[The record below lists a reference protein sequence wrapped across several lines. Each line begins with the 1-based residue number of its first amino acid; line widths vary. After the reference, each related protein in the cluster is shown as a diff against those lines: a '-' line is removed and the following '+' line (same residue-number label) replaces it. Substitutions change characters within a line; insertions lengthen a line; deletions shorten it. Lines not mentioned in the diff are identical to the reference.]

1 MRPIYRCWPNSRM
14 PWPPSVSASAA
25 AAAVVAMGLLCLGC
39 ELALADQ
46 ICGDPGDAQYVAKIA
61 AGMQQFAPKVTKTG
75 GFAIKE
81 DYPGNGTA
89 VLTISFVDRG
99 KTLFVHRVND
109 YTSASA
115 TVMRAGKTKGGEPG
129 FSVALV
135 QGKLGACV
143 YNVFVRDAKFAV
155 VSLGLK

>member
-1 MRPIYRCWPNSRM
+1 MRPILRYWKTSGTPS
-14 PWPPSVSASAA
+14 PSVSPFAAAGAA
-25 AAAVVAMGLLCLGC
+25 AAIGLLSMGC
-39 ELALADQ
+39 DGARADEV
-46 ICGDPGDAQYVAKIA
+46 CGSPADAQYVAKIA
-61 AGMQQFAPKVTKTG
+61 TGMQQFAPKVTKTG

-99 KTLFVHRVND
+99 KTLFVHRVAD
-109 YTSASA
+109 YKSASA
-115 TVMRAGKTKGGEPG
+115 TVMRAGKTKGGDPG

-143 YNVFVRDAKFAV
+143 FNVFVRDAKFAV